1 VAHLQ
6 PLLAFLGHQPYGMH
20 RNIWEV
26 GPLLLHFTAFLTAC
40 SSQGVGDFMCVQ
52 DAVQRPFEAHQ
63 IDGRMRLVDLLRH
76 TTIRAS
82 KDDLI
87 TMTKCFRKV
96 CLHLEPGGTNK
107 GWPSYI
113 RPRCAQQFWLY

>member
-1 VAHLQ
+1 
-6 PLLAFLGHQPYGMH
+6 
-20 RNIWEV
+20 
-26 GPLLLHFTAFLTAC
+26 
-40 SSQGVGDFMCVQ
+40 MCVQ

-96 CLHLEPGGTNK
+96 CLHLQSGGINN

-113 RPRCAQQFWLY
+113 RPRCAPHFWF